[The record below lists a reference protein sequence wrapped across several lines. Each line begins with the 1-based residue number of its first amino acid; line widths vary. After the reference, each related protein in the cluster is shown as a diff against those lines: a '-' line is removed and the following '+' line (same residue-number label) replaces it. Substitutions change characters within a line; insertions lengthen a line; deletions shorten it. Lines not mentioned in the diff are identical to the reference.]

1 MGTDTEFCRSAVQI
15 EGQTQHLARGGRTF
29 DVLDLSK
36 RRSGGPGRLRHPD
49 MGTDTMCDT
58 GRLRRPDMGTDTMS
72 DMPIENVQRE
82 TFNAQLSTG

>member
-49 MGTDTMCDT
+49 MGTDTMF
-58 GRLRRPDMGTDTMS
+58 
-72 DMPIENVQRE
+72 DMPIRNVQRE
-82 TFNAQLSTG
+82 TFNSQLLTG